1 MSQFAAPDVTTKSK
15 SDKSVNTPIDGLIKA
30 VARRIGGKKAKE
42 VERFI
47 KFAFIGLLGF
57 LIDFGI
63 LFILQSSVFPP
74 VNDLQERLPLN
85 VAIATTIS
93 FILAVSSNY
102 TWNRLWTYPDSRSYS
117 IRRQLAQFATVS
129 VIGWIARTIWI
140 TASYT
145 VFGLLS
151 TAAIRAIFI
160 EYHPRLL
167 DEHKLGTMIA
177 QFIGVIVVMIWNFL
191 ANRYWTFNDVE

>member
-151 TAAIRAIFI
+151 TAAIRVIIF